1 MKEFM
6 KNFLRNVG
14 LGFGGI
20 LFIVLAI
27 MCVLGILAGICQ
39 LSAGNGIQWYFV
51 ASIIVGTVLIALAET
66 ISEM

>member
-27 MCVLGILAGICQ
+27 MCVLGILAGISQ

-51 ASIIVGTVLIALAET
+51 ASIIVGTVLIALVET

>member
-27 MCVLGILAGICQ
+27 MCVLGILAGISQ